1 LEGIVQLAIRNIVCD
16 GDETLRKSCRE
27 VTDFD
32 DRTRTILDDMIDTM
46 RESGGAG
53 IAAPQVGILRKMFVI
68 EPEEGEITE
77 FINPVV
83 IEKKGSQTSDEGCL
97 SVPGLVGTTNRPEF
111 IKVEAQD
118 RNGAKVIHEA
128 EGFKAV
134 VICHEL
140 DHLEG
145 VLYTDIA
152 KDIRE
157 ASDEES
163 DDANDE

>member
-1 LEGIVQLAIRNIVCD
+1 
-16 GDETLRKSCRE
+16 
-27 VTDFD
+27 
-32 DRTRTILDDMIDTM
+32 MIETM
-46 RESGGAG
+46 RERGGAG

-83 IEKKGSQTSDEGCL
+83 IEETGSQSSDEGCL
-97 SVPGLVGTTNRPEF
+97 SVPGFVGTTDRPEF

-118 RNGAKVIHEA
+118 RYGTKVIHEA
-128 EGFKAV
+128 EGFKAI
-134 VICHEL
+134 VIRHEL

-145 VLYTDIA
+145 ILYTDIA
-152 KDIRE
+152 SDIRE

-163 DDANDE
+163 DDASDK